1 MELSPESRKQL
12 RRANTLVRGHILR
25 ARCSDDKE
33 EVKEILREALLI
45 YGIWAA
51 DAV

>member
-1 MELSPESRKQL
+1 MKAETKEYMVLMIM
-12 RRANTLVRGHILR
+12 TDGIIH
-25 ARCSDDKE
+25 DKE